1 MRDKMKS
8 ALKLTACA
16 GLLAIAAGCEETA
29 GSASGG
35 QMAPAPGGPPF
46 IEGSFG
52 ASEAAVNACRNLLE
66 SQTTGGVTVVGS
78 EFSQANS
85 AVYMRVGANGAPW
98 RCLVSEDGSNP
109 STMFMG
115 SEGAR

>member
-8 ALKLTACA
+8 ALKLLACA
-16 GLLAIAAGCEETA
+16 GLLAIAAGCEET
-29 GSASGG
+29 
-35 QMAPAPGGPPF
+35 GGPPF

>member
-1 MRDKMKS
+1 MKRS
-8 ALKLTACA
+8 LSILA
-16 GLLAIAAGCEETA
+16 GLAALGALAGCVEMSESQMQPAAG
-29 GSASGG
+29 S
-35 QMAPAPGGPPF
+35 PPF

-52 ASEAAVNACRNLLE
+52 ASQAAVNSCRALLE
-66 SQTTGGVTVVGS
+66 SQTSGGVTVVGS

-109 STMFMG
+109 SVMFMG
-115 SEGAR
+115 DEGFL